1 MANVKAAADGDVKKS
16 GPEEDSKVRHGRLW
30 ANMWEGFKAEGLEP
44 AYLWENEP
52 GGESRD
58 PRFRARLLTL
68 PIHKGK
74 NRGMFIVCAGGGFV
88 LKAYHEAKPVA
99 EYFHIKGFNVAV
111 LDYTVAWKEGDGIGG
126 TDAMAAALQDAQRAI
141 RTLRHN
147 ADALG
152 FPADKIAIGGF
163 SAGGMLSG
171 MAATLFDA
179 GDPSSA
185 DPIERVPSRPDAAL
199 LLYGAMSFSTVI
211 RDMGYDAAKQNAAA
225 RFSNILNLNAK
236 CPPFFIFQTH
246 KDDPRFAMT
255 FGKALAD
262 FGIPFEV
269 HTFTNGGHGGGLYDG
284 GVEDAPLQPHTAR
297 WAELAAEWL
306 EELGF

>member
-1 MANVKAAADGDVKKS
+1 MADDSVKKANAAEA
-16 GPEEDSKVRHGRLW
+16 EEDSKARHARLW
-30 ANMWEGFKAEGLEP
+30 ARMWADYKAEGLEP
-44 AYLWENEP
+44 AYLWDEEP
-52 GGESRD
+52 EGRD
-58 PRFRARLLTL
+58 PDFRARLLTL
-68 PIHKGK
+68 PVHKGE
-74 NRGMFIVCAGGGFV
+74 NRGMFIVCAGGAFI
-88 LKAYHEAKPVA
+88 LKAYHEARPVA
-99 EYFHIKGFNVAV
+99 EYFHKKGFNAAV
-111 LDYTVAWKEGDGIGG
+111 LDYTVAWKEDEGPIAAGG
-126 TDAMAAALQDAQRAI
+126 RAAAQAAALQDAQRAI

-152 FPADKIAIGGF
+152 FPKDKIAIGGF

-179 GDPSSA
+179 GDPASA
-185 DPIERVPSRPDAAL
+185 DPIERESSRPDAAL
-199 LLYGAMSFSTVI
+199 ILYGAMSFSTLI
-211 RDMGYDAAKQNAAA
+211 QDMSYDAAKQNAST
-225 RFSNILNLNAK
+225 RFDNLLNLNAK

-262 FGIPFEV
+262 YGIPFEV
-269 HTFTNGGHGGGLYDG
+269 HTFANGGHGGGLYDG

-306 EELGF
+306 EDMKF